1 VVMHS
6 MFMAKGEDWKSRA
19 LAAEGRLA
27 NAATTLEKVISIAD
41 ALSDELSGGRFEGVD
56 MDRAR
61 ETLSELLPDSP
72 HGASQAELDATKN
85 AIDTAA
91 RNLAAQLDEVIK
103 EGIGRILGGAQ
114 WTLAS
119 LAGRLTRLTFQ
130 GNDDVTWALDGVPF
144 LVTRDTPPTLDSNLI
159 CTFRFEYRFL
169 FPPVGQEAP
178 SGY

>member
-1 VVMHS
+1 MHS

-27 NAATTLEKVISIAD
+27 NAAATLEKVISIAD

-61 ETLSELLPDSP
+61 EALSELLPDSP
-72 HGASQAELDATKN
+72 HGASRAELDVAKN

-114 WTLAS
+114 WTIADM
-119 LAGRLTRLTFQ
+119 AGGRLTRVTVR
-130 GNDDVTWALDGVPF
+130 GGDDVTWALDGVPF
-144 LVTRDTPPTLDSNLI
+144 LVTRDMPTTLDPNLI
-159 CTFRFEYRFL
+159 CTFSFSYKHL